1 MAHQRVCVGMKN
13 GEFHVLAPFSFE
25 LLMKV
30 LILPNSVIN
39 YKLEGAWLLLKKVKS
54 FENFLLPSGI
64 VIVTQHALTNYRNYV
79 YVCQLNRSRS

>member
-1 MAHQRVCVGMKN
+1 MCGCEGGRAISLGGNLCTYWLEVAHQRVCVGMKN

-39 YKLEGAWLLLKKVKS
+39 YKLEGAWLSLKK
-54 FENFLLPSGI
+54 
-64 VIVTQHALTNYRNYV
+64 
-79 YVCQLNRSRS
+79 

>member
-1 MAHQRVCVGMKN
+1 MCGCEGGRAISLGGNLCTYWLEVAHQRVCVGMKN

-39 YKLEGAWLLLKKVKS
+39 YKLEGAWLLLKK
-54 FENFLLPSGI
+54 
-64 VIVTQHALTNYRNYV
+64 
-79 YVCQLNRSRS
+79 